1 MSRSSSRSLRLLV
14 LGQASSLFGSA
25 ILQLALAMYVLE
37 ATGSAAVFAG
47 MLAAAGVPS
56 LLLAPLGGAVADQD

>member
-47 MLAAAGVPS
+47 MLAAA
-56 LLLAPLGGAVADQD
+56 LALYRRRSQQREVVL